1 MNNQK
6 HLFQLPED
14 ITYLNCA
21 YMSPLLKSV
30 EAVGIAAMQ
39 RKRNPIAITANDFFA
54 DGEKLRGYVAQLV
67 HVPAAQVAIIPAA
80 SYGLAAAVN
89 NLPTNN
95 GSKAITVGNEFP
107 SGYNSLKTWC
117 QRQGKTLQVI
127 TAPENTA
134 AKGAQWNE
142 ALLNSIDADTAA
154 VLLSSVHW
162 TDGTRFDLEAI
173 GQKCKANDAVFIVDG
188 TQSVGA
194 IPIDVQ
200 ACQIDALICA
210 GYKWLMGPYSTGFA
224 YYNERF
230 NQGIPL
236 EETWLNRSNAQ
247 DFAGL
252 TNYADDYLPGAARY
266 NSGEYGNFI
275 LLPML
280 NTALEQVL
288 AWGPANIENY
298 CADLMQPLVAFL
310 QQKGFG
316 VEADAYRSKHL
327 MGIGLPP
334 HISLADITAM
344 LKEHHVYVSVR
355 AQSLRISAHLYNT
368 AADVE
373 KLMQVLAKV

>member
-21 YMSPLLKSV
+21 YMSPLLQSV
-30 EAVGIAAMQ
+30 EEVGVAAMQ
-39 RKRNPIAITANDFFA
+39 RKRNPTAITPNDFFA
-54 DGEKLRGYVAQLV
+54 DGDKLRNYVAQLV
-67 HVPAAQVAIIPAA
+67 NVPAMQVAIIPSA

-107 SGYNSLKTWC
+107 SGYNSLKSWC
-117 QRQGKTLQVI
+117 DRQGKNLQVI
-127 TAPENTA
+127 AAPDNTA
-134 AKGAQWNE
+134 TKGEQWNQT
-142 ALLNSIDADTAA
+142 LLNSIDADTAV

-162 TDGTRFDLEAI
+162 TDGTRFDLAAI

-194 IPIDVQ
+194 IPLDAQ
-200 ACQIDALICA
+200 ACGIDALVCA

-224 YYNERF
+224 YYGERF
-230 NQGIPL
+230 NKGIPL

-252 TNYADDYLPGAARY
+252 TNYVDDYLPGAARY

-280 NTALEQVL
+280 NAALKQVL

-310 QQKGFG
+310 REKGFG
-316 VEADAYRSKHL
+316 VEEDAYRSKHL

-334 HISLADITAM
+334 HISLTDITTM
-344 LKEHHVYVSVR
+344 LKENKVYVSVR
-355 AQSLRISAHLYNT
+355 GQSLRISVHLYNSAT
-368 AADVE
+368 DIE
-373 KLMQVLAKV
+373 KLIQVLAQV